1 MRLAPLA
8 SISSCN
14 SSLAADYPDLE
25 LQSFTSDSVFH
36 DDECEDTDDEVEPF
50 STDSEEEAT
59 FIGTS
64 GNGEGSSGL
73 PMTDRASP
81 SMQLP
86 EEGASWSQE
95 TLF

>member
-25 LQSFTSDSVFH
+25 LQSFASDSVFH
-36 DDECEDTDDEVEPF
+36 DEECEDTDDEVEPF
-50 STDSEEEAT
+50 STDSEAELA
-59 FIGTS
+59 IG
-64 GNGEGSSGL
+64 GEL
-73 PMTDRASP
+73 PMTDRATP
-81 SMQLP
+81 LP
-86 EEGASWSQE
+86 LGEGVSWSQE

>member
-25 LQSFTSDSVFH
+25 LQSFASDSVFH
-36 DDECEDTDDEVEPF
+36 DEECEDTDDEIEPF
-50 STDSEEEAT
+50 STDSDE
-59 FIGTS
+59 
-64 GNGEGSSGL
+64 GEPPFAAASL
-73 PMTDRASP
+73 PLTGRASP
-81 SMQLP
+81 SPQMP
-86 EEGASWSQE
+86 REGASWSQE